1 MPQQSLTF
9 TNDVAT
15 TLASVIYS
23 LHPGSV
29 FVLVD
34 DHTRCCV
41 LPHLHEA
48 LSAAAIITIPA
59 GEQHKTLGTV
69 THVWDQMLHNGATR
83 QSLLVNVGGGVITD
97 LGGFCASTF
106 MRGIRFINVPTTILA
121 AVDAAVGGKTGFD
134 YQGLKN
140 EIGTFCPAEH
150 VIIST
155 SFFDTLPEHEIL
167 SGYAEML
174 KHALLSSSSDV
185 DSLLECN
192 PVECDWT
199 EKLAMVEASVKIK
212 QRIVEQDPHEKG
224 LRRTLNLGHTVGH
237 ALESM
242 ALKQGVPVTHGHA
255 VACGLVAEMVLSH
268 MLLKF
273 PSSDLHRLAHFV
285 RDHYGPIGITCND
298 YPTLL
303 QLMRHDKKSHSGEIN
318 CTLLRKTGDAVIN
331 NAVGDKDVETALD
344 IYRDLM
350 GI

>member
-1 MPQQSLTF
+1 MSQPITF
-9 TNDVAT
+9 TNDVDTA
-15 TLASVIYS
+15 LASAIGT

-34 DHTRCCV
+34 ENTHSCA
-41 LPHLHEA
+41 LPHLQEA
-48 LSAAAIITIPA
+48 LTAAGIITIPA
-59 GEQHKTLGTV
+59 GEQHKTLDTV
-69 THVWDQMLHNGATR
+69 THVWNKLTQHDATR
-83 QSLLVNVGGGVITD
+83 QSVLVNVGGGVITD

-106 MRGIRFINVPTTILA
+106 KRGIRFINVPTTILA

-155 SFFDTLPEHEIL
+155 SFFDTLPECEIL

-174 KHALLSSSSDV
+174 KHALLSSSGDV
-185 DSLLECN
+185 DSLLDCN
-192 PVECDWT
+192 PVECEWI
-199 EKLAMVEASVKIK
+199 EKLATIETSVKIK

-242 ALKQGVPVTHGHA
+242 ALKQSKPVTHGHA
-255 VACGLVAEMVLSH
+255 VACGLVTEMVLSH

-285 RDHYGPIGITCND
+285 RDHFGPIGITCND
-298 YPTLL
+298 YPALL
-303 QLMRHDKKSHSGEIN
+303 QLMQHDKKSHSGEIN
-318 CTLLRKTGDAVIN
+318 CTLLREIGDVVID
-331 NAVGDKDVETALD
+331 NAVSHSDMETALD